1 MRDDVRKALDLLAD
15 RFPYA
20 IAPETAQ
27 KIAMKVAFAAELR
40 ETATPVDAHNAD
52 RLDDIE
58 RLEKQLPEWN
68 RVFGAKYPDVIA
80 DMHSMVEEERARANA
95 ARVLKA
101 RLGPKDY
108 LFVKALKA
116 PYREA
121 TGKHP
126 SRPATDRIS
135 QKITP
140 NGFTDFVLAAFAA
153 LCEGEPPSLN
163 TISHALRNS
172 RKRAKAANI

>member
-1 MRDDVRKALDLLAD
+1 MRHDVRKSLDLLAD
-15 RFPYA
+15 RFPA

-27 KIAMKVAFAAELR
+27 ELARKVAFAAEIR

-52 RLDDIE
+52 RLGDITT
-58 RLEKQLPEWN
+58 LEKSLPESC
-68 RVFGAKYPDVIA
+68 RLFGVKYPDVIA
-80 DMHSMVEEERARANA
+80 DMRSMVEEERARANA

-108 LFVKALKA
+108 VFVKALKGA
-116 PYREA
+116 YREA

-135 QKITP
+135 GEIVP
-140 NGFTDFVLAAFAA
+140 NAFTDFVLGVFAA
-153 LCEGEPPSLN
+153 LCEGEPPSLA
-163 TISHALRNS
+163 TISWALRNS
-172 RKRAKAANI
+172 RKRGKAAKL